1 MRRYSMSDRDAL
13 GKIRPGN
20 HGDWHQLRVLS
31 GYLALVVVFV
41 AVIFFLK
48 HRHRVDVEQHW
59 KCAMATIE
67 DVQPKVVER
76 VNTAR
81 GGAMLYEVEILAR
94 YQSDKGEQRRW
105 IAIEQQ
111 PEPLADAELQ
121 SFRWKGQQCVVRW
134 NPSMPE
140 QVIAEVD

>member
-20 HGDWHQLRVLS
+20 HSDWHQIRVIS
-31 GYLALVVVFV
+31 GYLALAAVSV

-48 HRHRVDVEQHW
+48 HRHREAVEQNW

-67 DVQPKVVER
+67 DVQPKVVEQ
-76 VNTAR
+76 VNSSR
-81 GGAMLYEVEILAR
+81 GGAMLYEVAILAR

-105 IAIEQQ
+105 ITIEQR